1 MRYLRSSPPTSGLL
15 FSRVL
20 RMTRITGIIS
30 LNAAPLI
37 NSGARS
43 AFVHDYDLGTNI
55 EMPVSDSLRVLSED

>member
-1 MRYLRSSPPTSGLL
+1 
-15 FSRVL
+15 
-20 RMTRITGIIS
+20 MTRITGIIS